1 MGEQKDKM
9 EQGSEL
15 LSKEENLEQN
25 PDAIKTKDAVN
36 EEHKNGFIAKVGNS
50 LLSFMQRIP
59 GINRLPLHRLGPGR
73 TVLGVLLLLLVF
85 GGTVALMVS
94 GIGDTF
100 AGEKEDPKLILTFQ
114 EKKWEIDLQE
124 LGYDGKEISTV
135 NQEQLIQK
143 LEKIK
148 KEIDQPK
155 VDAKM
160 EKVGEPIQPAQ
171 QGQKMDLEKIK
182 QEWIPDL
189 ASLINKPQKLPVSI
203 EKPQVT
209 EEDLKRVEEK
219 LIGSY
224 VTYYNPGN
232 VNRTTNLRL
241 ASEAI
246 HNKVINP
253 GELFSFNETVGQRTI
268 DRGYKPATVIVSGE
282 FSEGVGGGICQISS
296 TLYNSVDKAGL
307 KIVARQPH
315 SKRVDYV
322 PLGRDAAVAWG
333 VIDFKFENSLE
344 KPIVIKT
351 NMNNGKLTIEV
362 YTTPEVD
369 VEVQKAIPA
378 APKQSEQKS
387 IQVDPHQQ
395 VTPGSSTPPVNTT
408 PPATPSEPGGSDSD
422 GTDGSEDGSPN
433 DEVDG

>member
-1 MGEQKDKM
+1 MGEQKNKM
-9 EQGSEL
+9 EQGSKL
-15 LSKEENLEQN
+15 LSEEENLEQK
-25 PDAIKTKDAVN
+25 PDAIKITDAVN
-36 EEHKNGFIAKVGNS
+36 EDRNHGFIARIGNS

-59 GINRLPLHRLGPGR
+59 GINRLPLHRLGPRR
-73 TVLGVLLLLLVF
+73 TVLGALLLLLVF
-85 GGTVALMVS
+85 GSTVALMLS
-94 GIGDTF
+94 GVGDTF
-100 AGEKEDPKLILTFQ
+100 AGEKEDPKLILTF
-114 EKKWEIDLQE
+114 EDKKWEIDLLE
-124 LGYDGKEISTV
+124 LGYDGKEISTI
-135 NQEQLIQK
+135 NQKQLIQK

-160 EKVGEPIQPAQ
+160 EKVGDPIQPAQ
-171 QGQKMDLEKIK
+171 QGQEMDLEKIK
-182 QEWIPDL
+182 QEWIPNL
-189 ASLINKPQKLPVSI
+189 EALINKPQKLPVSI
-203 EKPQVT
+203 EEPLVT

-224 VTYYNPGN
+224 ITYYNPGN

-241 ASEAI
+241 ASQAI
-246 HNKVINP
+246 HNKVVNP
-253 GELFSFNETVGQRTI
+253 GELFSFNETVGERTI
-268 DRGYKPATVIVSGE
+268 ARGYKPATVIVSGE

-322 PLGRDAAVAWG
+322 PPGRDAAVAWG

-362 YTTPEVD
+362 YSTPDVD
-369 VEVQKAIPA
+369 IDAGKSIPA

-387 IQVDPHQQ
+387 IQVDPQQ
-395 VTPGSSTPPVNTT
+395 PVTPGSSTPPVNTT
-408 PPATPSEPGGSDSD
+408 PPATQGEPSETGND
-422 GTDGSEDGSPN
+422 GTDSSEDESTE
-433 DEVDG
+433 EVDS